1 MFLKIL
7 NEDKKYTGMI
17 SIIDNHTIRVEGLP
31 NTTAGFHLYLNDKY
45 ERMIGDYSKY
55 TSNYRTIDEK
65 ANIYEYTDD
74 GHKYVEPAIEPPKPQ
89 PIEEPEEPY
98 HYEPTIDD
106 IKNNKIWDF
115 KSKSNQFI
123 EQGETV
129 TLSDGSQDEFNYSQT
144 NQMNLA
150 NAFNLAVATKESVP
164 YYDKDNVCK
173 IYSPEDIVRIYSS
186 CQILVTYHVTLAHQ
200 LVDQINNMDSIEK
213 IEALEY
219 AYDSLDKEHKANFD
233 AVMEQTQKIAQKVF
247 AQ

>member
-1 MFLKIL
+1 MFIKIINDSKDYIGVITIV
-7 NEDKKYTGMI
+7 NEN
-17 SIIDNHTIRVEGLP
+17 IIKIKGLP
-31 NTTAGFHLYLNDKY
+31 KAVSGFELYRDDKY
-45 ERMIGDYSKY
+45 NRLLGDYSKY
-55 TSNYRTIDEK
+55 TTLYRVVDEK
-65 ANIYEYTDD
+65 ENIYEYSND
-74 GHKYVEPAIEPPKPQ
+74 GSKYVAPIIEPPI
-89 PIEEPEEPY
+89 IEEPQVHTKTIEEVRTAKIA
-98 HYEPTIDD
+98 H
-106 IKNNKIWDF
+106 IKDQSEYIIK
-115 KSKSNQFI
+115 K
-123 EQGETV
+123 GETV

-219 AYDSLDKEHKANFD
+219 SYDSLDKKHKANFD

-247 AQ
+247 QQ

>member
-1 MFLKIL
+1 MFIKITGK
-7 NEDKKYTGMI
+7 DKGYIGTLTLV
-17 SIIDNHTIRVEGLP
+17 SNNVIRVEKLP
-31 NTTAGFHLYLNDKY
+31 KSTVGFQLYLNKKY
-45 ERMIGDYSKY
+45 ERVVGDYSQY
-55 TSNYRTIDEK
+55 TTVYRVVDEK
-65 ANIYEYTDD
+65 NDIYEYSND
-74 GHKYVEPAIEPPKPQ
+74 GSKYVAPIIEPPI
-89 PIEEPEEPY
+89 IEEPQVYTKTIEEVRTAKIA
-98 HYEPTIDD
+98 H
-106 IKNNKIWDF
+106 IKDQSEYIIK
-115 KSKSNQFI
+115 K
-123 EQGETV
+123 GETV

-164 YYDKDNVCK
+164 YYDKDNLCK

-219 AYDSLDKEHKANFD
+219 SYDSLDKKHKANFD
-233 AVMEQTQKIAQKVF
+233 AVMKQTQKIAQKVF